1 MFRGRL
7 GWFLA
12 AILPVLPFRFAKT
25 VKTAD
30 MSDTKRDIK
39 TPRRLGRKPVKKA
52 TDTVLIRKANDLV
65 EARYK
70 FDIWETRLFIK
81 MLTMIRADD
90 RDFFEY
96 KIYINDLVKD
106 FGMESSKDTYRR
118 IKEGARKLLTKII
131 KVVVKDDG
139 RLVELETPIVG
150 AVKKTLEEGD
160 GSYIKLGFYPDMKP
174 FLLELKERY
183 LVYDFRNVRNLP
195 SPYYVRLYELL
206 KQYER
211 VGERRFE
218 VEDLKEILGLT
229 QEYKLYGHFKSKI
242 LDKAQAKLAEHTDI
256 SFTYQE
262 IKKGRAVWALV
273 FKIHKNRPATATAL
287 PAQVEAP
294 ARQAAFFRPENA
306 PQPSAAGEANPLFDA
321 YFERLNEWWGVE
333 AEELLKRLENRTAE
347 EVERAVQF
355 TKERIKIGKAQNPA
369 GVFLD
374 ALAKGH
380 RTPAQLRADKM
391 AEQKRREAERRARLQ
406 VLVGEYEAAM
416 NDYSAAVNDTVR
428 AVVAEHDGV
437 TEAVIEDIKNA
448 QRLIGNK
455 QVDSYSIEDFRRD
468 PMLRGM
474 VIAAIMGKFPER
486 FAVPR
491 NTLLPRTEEAK
502 RQILAIEPAFRFG

>member
-1 MFRGRL
+1 
-7 GWFLA
+7 
-12 AILPVLPFRFAKT
+12 
-25 VKTAD
+25 
-30 MSDTKRDIK
+30 
-39 TPRRLGRKPVKKA
+39 
-52 TDTVLIRKANDLV
+52 VLIRKANDLV

-118 IKEGARKLLTKII
+118 IKDGARKLLTKII

-218 VEDLKEILGLT
+218 VDDLKEILGLT

-273 FKIHKNRPATATAL
+273 FKIHKNRPASTTAL
-287 PAQVEAP
+287 PANTEAP
-294 ARQAAFFRPENA
+294 AARQVAFFRPENDAA
-306 PQPSAAGEANPLFDA
+306 PDHTNPLFDA

-333 AEELLKRLENRTAE
+333 ADELRKRLENKTPD

-380 RTPAQLRADKM
+380 KTPAQLRADKL
-391 AEQKRREAERRARLQ
+391 AEQKRREGERRARLQ
-406 VLVGEYEAAM
+406 LLVDEYEAAM

-428 AVVAEHDGV
+428 AVVAEHEGV
-437 TEAVIEDIKNA
+437 TEVVIEDIKNA

-455 QVDSYSIEDFRRD
+455 QIDSYSIEDFRRD

-474 VIAAIMGKFPER
+474 VIAAIMGRFPER
-486 FAVPR
+486 FAHTR
-491 NTLLPRTEEAK
+491 SALLPRTEEAK